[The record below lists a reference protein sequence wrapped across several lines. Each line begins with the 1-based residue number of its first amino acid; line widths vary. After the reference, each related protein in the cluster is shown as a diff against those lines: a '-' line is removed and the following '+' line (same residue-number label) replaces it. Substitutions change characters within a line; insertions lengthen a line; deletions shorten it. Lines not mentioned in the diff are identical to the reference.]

1 MYTTVR
7 QYAGVAPATVEQ
19 LLAHRAEVEAVV
31 RDSPGFVR
39 YGLVRTAT
47 GLTSVTECRD
57 RAGAEESTRRVAAWI
72 AATLPTLGTTQVT
85 VAAGEDVLRF
95 AAA

>member
-7 QYAGVAPATVEQ
+7 QYAGVASATVDQ
-19 LLAHRAEVEAVV
+19 LLEHRAEVEAVV
-31 RDSPGFVR
+31 RASPGFVR
-39 YGLVRTAT
+39 YNLVRTAS

-72 AATLPTLGTTQVT
+72 AAWLPTLGATQVT
-85 VAAGEDVLRF
+85 VAAGEDVFRF

>member
-7 QYAGVAPATVEQ
+7 QYAGVAPATVDQ
-19 LLAHRAEVEAVV
+19 LLEHRAEVEAVV

-39 YGLVRTAT
+39 YNLVRTAT
-47 GLTSVTECRD
+47 GVTSITECQD

-72 AATLPTLGTTQVT
+72 AATLPTLGATQVT
-85 VAAGEDVLRF
+85 ITAGEDVLHF